1 MKTQFTKEQRQLK
14 QIADHLTEN
23 KSITSWDAI
32 EKYRITRLSHYI
44 YLLRREGWDIE
55 TETKVNKK
63 TGTNYG
69 LYLLN

>member
-14 QIADHLTEN
+14 LIADHLTEH
-23 KSITSWDAI
+23 KTITSWDAI
-32 EKYRITRLSHYI
+32 QKYRITRLSHYI
-44 YLLRREGWDIE
+44 YLLRGLGWDIA
-55 TETKVNKK
+55 TETKVNRE

>member
-44 YLLRREGWDIE
+44 YLLRREGWSIA
-55 TETKVNKK
+55 TETKVNKD